1 MRRRTVKIILRCPGI
16 ATCSLPLL
24 MLLLNPSTALAQ
36 PSPEEILRRIDENIM
51 INSARMTARMS
62 VRYSN
67 GDIRTMEFN
76 SWSQGTDRSFLE
88 FTSPPR
94 DAGSRFLRI
103 ERDRMWIFLPRV
115 GKSVRIQGH
124 MLRQGLMGSDF
135 SFGDATENPSMVDD
149 YSAVV
154 ERGETFN
161 DRSTFVLHL
170 EAKRDDL
177 AYPSRRIWV
186 DAEYWLPLKEERYA
200 KSGKL
205 LKTMILDNVRR
216 VGDRWYPFRME
227 LNNAL
232 QADTSTELEIIEME
246 LDIPIPAHIFTM
258 RNLEGGTNRTERP
271 KQISFPN

>member
-1 MRRRTVKIILRCPGI
+1 MRLFTMNHRPIGI
-16 ATCSLPLL
+16 ALL
-24 MLLLNPSTALAQ
+24 VSGITATSALLYPAGAQ
-36 PSPEEILRRIDENIM
+36 PDPEEILRRIDSNIM
-51 INSARMTARMS
+51 ISSARMTARMS
-62 VRYSN
+62 VQYSN
-67 GDIRTMEFN
+67 GEIRTMEFI

-88 FTSPPR
+88 FTSPAR

-103 ERDRMWIFLPRV
+103 GGDRMWIFLPRV

-135 SFGDATENPSMVDD
+135 SFGDASENPSMVED

-154 ERGETFN
+154 EGEETFN
-161 DRSTFVLHL
+161 DRPTYILHL
-170 EAKRDDL
+170 QAKRDDL

-186 DAEYWLPLKEERYA
+186 DSQHWLPLKEERYA

-205 LKTMILDNVRR
+205 LKTMILGDVRR

-232 QADTSTELEIIEME
+232 QADTSTVLEILEME
-246 LDIPIPAHIFTM
+246 LDIPIPSSMFTM
-258 RNLEGGTNRTERP
+258 RNLEGGDE
-271 KQISFPN
+271 

>member
-1 MRRRTVKIILRCPGI
+1 MRTFSINHRLLGI
-16 ATCSLPLL
+16 ALL
-24 MLLLNPSTALAQ
+24 ACGLTAASGTICPAGAQ
-36 PSPEEILRRIDENIM
+36 PDPEEILRRIDSNIM
-51 INSARMTARMS
+51 ISSARMTARMS
-62 VRYSN
+62 VQYSN
-67 GDIRTMEFN
+67 GETRTMEFI

-103 ERDRMWIFLPRV
+103 DSNRMWIFLPRV

-149 YSAVV
+149 YSAIM
-154 ERGETFN
+154 EREEILN
-161 DRSTFVLHL
+161 DRSTFVLYL

-186 DAEYWLPLKEERYA
+186 DSQHWLPLKEERYA

-205 LKTMILDNVRR
+205 LKTMILGDVRR
-216 VGDRWYPFRME
+216 VGDRWYPFRLE

-232 QADTSTELEIIEME
+232 QADTSTTLQIIEME
-246 LDIPIPAHIFTM
+246 LDIPIPAEVFTL
-258 RNLEGGTNRTERP
+258 RNLEGGDE
-271 KQISFPN
+271 